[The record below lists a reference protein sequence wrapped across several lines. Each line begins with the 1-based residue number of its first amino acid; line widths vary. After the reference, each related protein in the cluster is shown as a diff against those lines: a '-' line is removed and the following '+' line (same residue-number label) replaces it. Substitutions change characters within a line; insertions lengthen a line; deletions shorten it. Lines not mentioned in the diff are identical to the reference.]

1 MTKTNTERMAVME
14 TKISSIEKTNEAQN
28 KVLERIENKL
38 DDVILNKADKSEV
51 IIINSKVN
59 AMIYS
64 GMSGLIVI
72 LIAAVGYLLKY
83 TVFK

>member
-51 IIINSKVN
+51 TIINSKVN

-72 LIAAVGYLLKY
+72 LITAVGYLLKY